1 MLVIKLMQGKAQNK
15 ANTIRQLICHPIAQL
30 IAAKLVIF
38 SVLAQTLYN
47 LGGGSGKLWKIR
59 KRFST
64 FSTRL
69 ALTLQSISKT
79 DNHTHA

>member
-1 MLVIKLMQGKAQNK
+1 MQGKAQKK

-47 LGGGSGKLWKIR
+47 LGGSSGKLWKIR
-59 KRFST
+59 KLFST